1 MLGEGDSV
9 EALHILCNCCMISS
23 LSWSVFII
31 VDRPSATSYGFIMRK
46 EVENLGD
53 LSAKDVAAPKF
64 FNLLDLEAVPVGD
77 VVKGYLLVQWDGI

>member
-1 MLGEGDSV
+1 
-9 EALHILCNCCMISS
+9 
-23 LSWSVFII
+23 
-31 VDRPSATSYGFIMRK
+31 MRK
-46 EVENLGD
+46 EVENLVD